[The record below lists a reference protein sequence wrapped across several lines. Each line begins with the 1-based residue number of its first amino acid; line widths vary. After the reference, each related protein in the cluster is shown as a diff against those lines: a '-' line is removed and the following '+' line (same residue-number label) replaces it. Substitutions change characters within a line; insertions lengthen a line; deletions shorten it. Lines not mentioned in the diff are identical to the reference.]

1 MAVQPALAGTTLPHV
16 AQNGFRR
23 TRTYRGGRREMASG
37 VQVVDLVNANAK
49 HVFTLEWP
57 ALTTA
62 ELATVQAAVAAV
74 KDTAAS
80 FTSPENV
87 SYTVQLDITNPGL
100 DVEMF
105 RASGADRFRVSLRL
119 RED

>member
-1 MAVQPALAGTTLPHV
+1 MAVQPVLAGTTLPHV

-23 TRTYRGGRREMASG
+23 RRTYRGGRREMASG
-37 VQVVDLVNANAK
+37 AQAVDLVNTNPK
-49 HVFTLEWP
+49 HVFDLEWP
-57 ALTTA
+57 ALTSA
-62 ELATVQAAVAAV
+62 ELATVQTAVAAV
-74 KDTAAS
+74 KDTAGN

-87 SYTVQLDITNPGL
+87 TYTVQLDITNPEL
-100 DVEMF
+100 IVEMF